1 MGGCAYNHVAQ
12 IQRANQQYCYVLSSS
27 ELAALPKPLKKSY
40 NKRSANDLNPAMT
53 KL

>member
-27 ELAALPKPLKKSY
+27 KLAALPKPRKNSY
-40 NKRSANDLNPAMT
+40 NKWSAIDLNSPMT
-53 KL
+53 QL